1 MPLAQQ
7 VAPQR
12 GEVFAQ
18 SVIKHHFMCQIPL
31 RTLALNSTF
40 FGFQKCLNVQQ
51 LMSQSLDRRL
61 ETFQAKLQQHIDIH
75 DDEIARM
82 TDYLAEIQA
91 ETAEVKDALT
101 RLTIQAEQ
109 AKQDRI
115 GKKQYQRSQNRAKA
129 SRMKRDLD
137 SIMQDLEETHRDK
150 VQAITDDFEKMLGQV
165 EEWAE
170 NLGKEKIK
178 PLNAEIAKLE
188 RQIENARAEHEKL
201 TKSAGKATTELD
213 FLVGAHELDAERI
226 ATLQAALREKNQ
238 DRLQSLLN
246 MKQQLTECVSTL
258 EELEHAHAVKMDKL
272 KSKLELMDNDY
283 ERKVKDTTESHE
295 REMGV
300 ERRRIQEAVER
311 AKEIEKQIEKTER
324 QHAAQMQEATQSGA
338 RMRMD
343 IKALGKKPA
352 ASRKEISD
360 SLKKDAELYQLKLE
374 LERREAV
381 LAQER
386 ENNDR
391 LKREVSR
398 VRDELRLAERRAAL
412 NLQ

>member
-1 MPLAQQ
+1 
-7 VAPQR
+7 
-12 GEVFAQ
+12 
-18 SVIKHHFMCQIPL
+18 
-31 RTLALNSTF
+31 
-40 FGFQKCLNVQQ
+40 
-51 LMSQSLDRRL
+51 MSQSLDRRL